1 MAATVIVFIFF
12 GMIQAVTIGTE
23 MMATARRQTLASKI
37 LDHELEQLRLVP
49 WATINALPAGPTDV
63 TPTSAHPFFAAIQG
77 SRTIFTVSR
86 SVTNVSGLSNVRE
99 VTFTVTWTVQPSGG
113 VAPRTYTRMKSGYYG
128 KYGLNLSLQR
138 S

>member
-37 LDHELEQLRLVP
+37 LDHELEQLRL
-49 WATINALPAGPTDV
+49 ATWTTISGLPAGPTDV
-63 TPTSAHPFFAAIQG
+63 TPDSAHPFFAAIQG
-77 SRTIFTVSR
+77 SRTVYTVSR
-86 SVTNVSGLSNVRE
+86 SVTNVSGLANVRE
-99 VTFTVTWTVQPSGG
+99 VTFTITWTVQPSGG
-113 VAPRTYTRMKSGYYG
+113 VAPRTYTRAKSGYYG
-128 KYGLNLSLQR
+128 KYGLNLTYQR